1 MVPCA
6 WFLEGVTRFYKDG
19 IGSAY
24 RAAKTEATTA
34 VFRGISA
41 EGLGHHYGT
50 VCRRPS
56 VDNVI
61 GKLVLASVRQIQ
73 KRRFARRAVVRTVS
87 SEQKRDRSDR
97 RLSMVMWNMYTG
109 GTANGEILL
118 RTLLFGTHPR

>member
-41 EGLGHHYGT
+41 EGLGHHYET

-109 GTANGEILL
+109 GTPNGEILL